1 MTSASVAASCAGEG
15 GWVMFMGTGGRFSGS
30 IFLWPGEDE
39 EPGPVSWARLGQAD
53 CTVSHARPSPTAGA
67 FTFSFADIIWG
78 DTTGT
83 F

>member
-30 IFLWPGEDE
+30 IFLWPGDDDE
-39 EPGPVSWARLGQAD
+39 PAPVSWARLGQAD
-53 CTVSHARPSPTAGA
+53 CTVSCPAQPDSRGFHILICRYYLM
-67 FTFSFADIIWG
+67 G
-78 DTTGT
+78 DTTGI